1 MTTLSAF
8 TNQIYNLSV
17 NLSKMFPEDPDLA
30 FTKNAV
36 YMLKKNNPRKLQIAF
51 NDYIYQYN
59 QQVMKKDEK
68 FLIETDFLEDE
79 TVKQHAS
86 NVEYAEKIMDNLR
99 KYWNQMDD
107 ESKENIWKYLQVLM
121 ILNEKCVKN

>member
-17 NLSKMFPEDPDLA
+17 NMSTMFPSDPDLA

-36 YMLKKNNPRKLQIAF
+36 YLLKKNNPRKLQNTF
-51 NDYIYQYN
+51 DQYVAKYN
-59 QQVMKKDEK
+59 KQVMEKDEK
-68 FLIETDFLEDE
+68 FLIENNFLEDD
-79 TVKQHAS
+79 TVKNS
-86 NVEYAEKIMDNLR
+86 NADVDYAEKIINNLR
-99 KYWNQMDD
+99 KYWSIMDD

-121 ILNEKCVKN
+121 LLNEKCKK

>member
-8 TNQIYNLSV
+8 TNQIYNLSL

-36 YMLKKNNPRKLQIAF
+36 YMLKKNNPRKLQTAF
-51 NDYIYQYN
+51 NEYIYKYN
-59 QQVMKKDEK
+59 DQVMKKDEK
-68 FLIETDFLEDE
+68 FLIETDFLDDE
-79 TVKQHAS
+79 NVREKAT
-86 NVEYAEKIMDNLR
+86 NVEYAEKIMCNLR
-99 KYWNQMDD
+99 KYWNQMDE

-121 ILNEKCVKN
+121 LLNQKCMKN

>member
-36 YMLKKNNPRKLQIAF
+36 YMLKKNNPRKLQTAF
-51 NDYIYQYN
+51 NEYIYKYN
-59 QQVMKKDEK
+59 EQVMKKDEK
-68 FLIETDFLEDE
+68 FLIETDFLDDE
-79 TVKQHAS
+79 NVREKAS
-86 NVEYAEKIMDNLR
+86 NVEYAEKIMNNLR

-121 ILNEKCVKN
+121 LLNQKCMKN